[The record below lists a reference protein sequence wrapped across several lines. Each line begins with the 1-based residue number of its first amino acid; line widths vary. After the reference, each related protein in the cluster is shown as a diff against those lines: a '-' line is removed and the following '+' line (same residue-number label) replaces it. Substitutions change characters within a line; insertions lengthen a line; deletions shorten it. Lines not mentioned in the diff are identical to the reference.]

1 MLYTSCCILHT
12 PCACTYDNLL
22 ASQDVFIHSYI
33 HLMSTAQLDRSRS
46 PTMPCILLVGERERA
61 NLVVH
66 LAAIFLYIYIY
77 IYRYITGAAHT
88 VIPIQRQHAHKIA
101 TSGTRNKEDASRFR
115 KRGGRGDTIIQTPK
129 LTVGWLSY
137 GSSLAI

>member
-46 PTMPCILLVGERERA
+46 PTMPCILLVIG
-61 NLVVH
+61 VV
-66 LAAIFLYIYIY
+66 YE
-77 IYRYITGAAHT
+77 
-88 VIPIQRQHAHKIA
+88 
-101 TSGTRNKEDASRFR
+101 S
-115 KRGGRGDTIIQTPK
+115 GRGLPQE
-129 LTVGWLSY
+129 VGVAKISRA
-137 GSSLAI
+137 LAPSFAEILRSPLRHAAD